1 MAIETA
7 FLVQAIG
14 EYAGGSSVSTSEV
27 TQLLSRAGGSAL
39 DFLVDHKFLIGGVA
53 VGLWLFLKTV
63 FE

>member
-1 MAIETA
+1 MTLESA
-7 FLVQAIG
+7 LLMQALG
-14 EYAGGSSVSTSEV
+14 EYAGGSSISTSEV
-27 TQLLSRAGGSAL
+27 TQLLSRAGSSAF